1 MNLSIASTLLVRKDF
16 ESASNKYDS
25 ASRRIASGSK
35 FEGMPSDLGGI
46 SASANLG
53 TQKQLIEFESLSL
66 QNFLNFLETQQATL
80 QQVDEM
86 YQRMETLAFSSL
98 DIALAENNQ
107 GVSSDKDLLNAEF
120 KEISAALDSLVDLE
134 VSGGTYQLFNA
145 D

>member
-53 TQKQLIEFESLSL
+53 TQKKLIDFESLSL
-66 QNFLNFLETQQATL
+66 QNFLNF
-80 QQVDEM
+80 
-86 YQRMETLAFSSL
+86 
-98 DIALAENNQ
+98 
-107 GVSSDKDLLNAEF
+107 G
-120 KEISAALDSLVDLE
+120 
-134 VSGGTYQLFNA
+134 
-145 D
+145 